1 MDSIWNILWIFFK
14 EYPLTLILYTFFT
27 LMAFPLESII
37 VPRIYS
43 AFFDKLHQLKPT
55 KEIFITFLLTLFVV
69 IIIVNVSNL
78 ATYFIECFMIPELFG
93 FLYHFIFVHLLLKN
107 ENSVTDIEI
116 GKVITRLLIIPDVL
130 KNIIVNFTTWFFPRM
145 MVIVVVNIYFCY
157 LNLQFGL
164 TSIALVIIYFISIFH
179 IFYPCL
185 DVVKQRHEKLEEL
198 NQRTEDKLLN
208 KHSIYSAGYL
218 NEEISDYKRKTNEYT
233 DFYKNTLSCLK
244 WNTVIATILFISIY
258 ILLHVFSTYLFWLGE
273 IDIFLL
279 IAILITIVYYIPC
292 IYAMNSIVPDF
303 MADMGVI
310 RATDGFI
317 RELYTY
323 HALAQPETTI
333 DNKLLNGEIHIHGL
347 SFGFVPDKLIFDNF
361 NLTIYDRE
369 RVAIAGPSGNGK
381 TTLIKLIM
389 GFLPVPDNTITIGG
403 HDINHYSLNELRK
416 QITYVNQNT
425 KLFDATVLDNIVYGN
440 PNASRE
446 DVDHVLKTYGLGGI
460 FKNMDPDHFLDTPVG
475 VEGSHLS
482 GGQRQMILILRAIL
496 KHNPIVILDEPTSAI
511 DKDNKTY
518 VVRAIEVLSEHSTLI
533 LITHDNDL
541 LQLVDRT
548 VQL

>member
-1 MDSIWNILWIFFK
+1 
-14 EYPLTLILYTFFT
+14 
-27 LMAFPLESII
+27 
-37 VPRIYS
+37 
-43 AFFDKLHQLKPT
+43 
-55 KEIFITFLLTLFVV
+55 
-69 IIIVNVSNL
+69 
-78 ATYFIECFMIPELFG
+78 MIPELFG